1 MSGVLKTAAD
11 VRSGQISAK
20 QVVQAALHRAQ
31 QETLG
36 AFLHIQGTAALKQ
49 AAHIDSLIAQG
60 EDPGPLA
67 GVPIAI
73 KDNIAQAGEP
83 LGCASRMLQGYTAPR
98 SATAVQRLVDA
109 GAVPIGRTNMD
120 EFGMG
125 SSGENSAI
133 GPTQNPWD
141 PQRVPGGSSSGSAAA
156 VAADRVPAA
165 LGSDTGGSVRQ
176 PAALCGIVGLKP
188 TYGRISRSG
197 LVAFGSS
204 VDQIGPM
211 TKTVRDAALLLQIM
225 AGPDPLDS
233 TSLTQPAQDWLSACD
248 QRTSGLKIGL
258 PRQCWTQAGPLEAL
272 VRETLAQTG
281 LSLVP
286 LDIPSLTMAIP
297 TYYLLTSAE
306 AASNLSRFDGV
317 RYGHRAEA
325 DSLSDLYTRSRSEG
339 LGPEVQRRILLGS
352 FALSEGYAEDHYQ
365 RADAVRDQM
374 RQELSAALQS
384 VDALAMPTSPSTAF
398 AMGERVADPVAMY
411 LSDVFTTPPSLT
423 GLPAISVPA
432 GCLEGLPVGL
442 QLVGRMHDEATIL
455 ALGAAVEQTQR

>member
-1 MSGVLKTAAD
+1 
-11 VRSGQISAK
+11 
-20 QVVQAALHRAQ
+20 
-31 QETLG
+31 
-36 AFLHIQGTAALKQ
+36 
-49 AAHIDSLIAQG
+49 
-60 EDPGPLA
+60 
-67 GVPIAI
+67 
-73 KDNIAQAGEP
+73 
-83 LGCASRMLQGYTAPR
+83 
-98 SATAVQRLVDA
+98 
-109 GAVPIGRTNMD
+109 
-120 EFGMG
+120 
-125 SSGENSAI
+125 
-133 GPTQNPWD
+133 
-141 PQRVPGGSSSGSAAA
+141 
-156 VAADRVPAA
+156 
-165 LGSDTGGSVRQ
+165 
-176 PAALCGIVGLKP
+176 
-188 TYGRISRSG
+188 
-197 LVAFGSS
+197 
-204 VDQIGPM
+204 M